1 MEKQLPNFRDLIFQ
15 FTVYGDF
22 LVGVPFGNGNINDT
36 YQLTFD
42 QGGVRLHYILQRINH
57 QVFTK
62 PDLVME
68 NVTRVTDHILSEIRA
83 KRLETRKRTLRWLRT
98 PEGAS
103 FVRDAAGNCWRAYI
117 FIERAR
123 AYEALETP
131 EQAYQVAAAF
141 GEFQQQLCDLPGGR
155 LHETIPDFHNTPRYF
170 RKLEE
175 AIKAD
180 IAGRARRVG
189 SEIDFLMERAS
200 ETDTLIRLNKEGS
213 IPERVTHNDTKA
225 NNILIDDLSGEGVC
239 VLDLDTVMPG
249 LSLYDFGD
257 MVRSGA
263 NPAEED
269 EQDLDKVGM
278 SFPMYKAFHE
288 GYLHSA
294 GGMMTPA
301 EREMMPFSCKLL
313 TMELASRFL
322 ADYLSGDT
330 YFKVRRPSQNLDRAR
345 TQIKLVQSMEAQFP
359 KMVALLKR

>member
-15 FTVYGDF
+15 FCVYGDF

-62 PDLVME
+62 PELVME
-68 NVTRVTDHILSEIRA
+68 NVTRVTDHILADIRVN
-83 KRLETRKRTLRWLRT
+83 RLETRKRTLRWLRT
-98 PEGAS
+98 PEGVP
-103 FVRDAAGNCWRAYI
+103 FIRDTSGNYWRAYI
-117 FIERAR
+117 FVERAR

-131 EQAYQVAAAF
+131 EQAYRVAAAF
-141 GEFQQQLCDLPGGR
+141 GEFQQQLCDLPGKR
-155 LHETIPDFHNTPRYF
+155 LHETIPHFHDTPRYF
-170 RKLEE
+170 EKLAA

-180 IAGRARRVG
+180 IAGRARRVNA
-189 SEIDFLMERAS
+189 EIDFLMERLS
-200 ETDTLIRLNKEGS
+200 ECDTLIRLNREGS

-225 NNILIDDLSGEGVC
+225 NNILIDDLSGEGIC

-263 NPAEED
+263 NPSEED

-278 SFPMYKAFHE
+278 DFSMYKAFHE

-294 GGMMTPA
+294 GKMMTPA

-313 TMELASRFL
+313 AMELASRFL
-322 ADYLSGDT
+322 TDYLSGDT
-330 YFKVRRPSQNLDRAR
+330 YFKVRRPGQNLDRAR
-345 TQIKLVQSMEAQFP
+345 TQIKLVQSMESQFS